1 MDKWLENE
9 YVSWNLDA
17 CIYSGQDERRPYDPK
32 FREDMIL
39 DLVWWINKIC
49 VAIYDF
55 FLIASKGHFWKVKN
69 FLSFSIFTL
78 SLGLVLKFRTYM
90 DQSLI
95 FWPKTQFSLFLL
107 WANATQ
113 NLSLLCLQNIDLL
126 RETFFFYHQEII
138 LLLSL

>member
-17 CIYSGQDERRPYDPK
+17 CIYSVQDERRPYDPK

-55 FLIASKGHFWKVKN
+55 FFLIGSKGHFWKVKN

-95 FWPKTQFSLFLL
+95 FWPKTQFSKCNAKSFPPLFTKYWLVKG
-107 WANATQ
+107 N
-113 NLSLLCLQNIDLL
+113 
-126 RETFFFYHQEII
+126 FFFLSSRNNII
-138 LLLSL
+138 VNFITY